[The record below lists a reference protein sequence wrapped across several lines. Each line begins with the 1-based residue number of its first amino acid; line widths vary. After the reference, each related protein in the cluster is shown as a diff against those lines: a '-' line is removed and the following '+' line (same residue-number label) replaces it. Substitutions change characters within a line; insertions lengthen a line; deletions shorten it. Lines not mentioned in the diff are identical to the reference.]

1 MSESL
6 FGEKLK
12 SLRLDSRVGLRELAR
27 VVDKS
32 PGYLSDVKNGKV
44 PPPSDGVILDLAKP
58 LHVDKRDLL
67 SAARKID
74 PEISDYVSRQPKA
87 ADFLRLARERI
98 YDDEDWERLARLAEI
113 AKLGKEEKEKK

>member
-1 MSESL
+1 MSENL

-44 PPPSDGVILDLAKP
+44 CP
-58 LHVDKRDLL
+58 LL
-67 SAARKID
+67 
-74 PEISDYVSRQPKA
+74 PT
-87 ADFLRLARERI
+87 
-98 YDDEDWERLARLAEI
+98 
-113 AKLGKEEKEKK
+113 G